1 MMRSSIIPHAA
12 VSVTSP
18 KNNYADYRGFRPVR
32 PPPPEPPMGI
42 YVDAIHPNMVVNE
55 CNRASITEAPTKPAA
70 VYEREAPRPPPPRPP
85 RPNINNRQTSVQQKS
100 ERRQASLPRLDNI
113 ISLPCADEPLYMEI
127 EEALYLEILPGND
140 VTFQAQETS
149 RPQMGMHSQRDLNF
163 NSSRYSN
170 AQKQDI
176 QELVEWMR
184 TVSKT
189 THMTPSLH
197 ELSKEE
203 EIRVFNQRALN
214 TKQALCLFHILMTQ
228 RSQHLQGY
236 IFDFNSISELLGKE
250 TKTAKSMGIAG
261 GTTGAVGGVA
271 AMVGIALA
279 PATMGASLVVTA
291 VGVGMV
297 GVAGG
302 MGVHASKPNKK
313 IGDGSMIEKLVYDYM
328 FNVADVEQC
337 LDFVLCE
344 LTEVQRHDL
353 VRLQQAGA
361 PPDALTIADKMQSL
375 LNNIKNDRNALYTRG
390 MSSDRLLHAFT
401 SEVDQYFKEKDGQKK
416 LKKST
421 KSRLSERIQLLARN
435 LQKQLDYLN
444 FVWKLM
450 THKNNNQTNALQ
462 SL

>member
-1 MMRSSIIPHAA
+1 MMRSSTIPHAA
-12 VSVTSP
+12 VSV
-18 KNNYADYRGFRPVR
+18 NNYADCRRFRPVR
-32 PPPPEPPMGI
+32 PPLPEPPMGI
-42 YVDAIHPNMVVNE
+42 YVDAIHPKMVVNE

-70 VYEREAPRPPPPRPP
+70 MYEREPPRPPPPRPP
-85 RPNINNRQTSVQQKS
+85 LPNNRQISVQQKS
-100 ERRQASLPRLDNI
+100 ERGQGSLPRQDNI

-149 RPQMGMHSQRDLNF
+149 RPQIGMQSQRDFKF
-163 NSSRYSN
+163 NSSQYSN

-176 QELVEWMR
+176 QELLEWMR
-184 TVSKT
+184 TVSKASRL
-189 THMTPSLH
+189 TPSLH

-214 TKQALCLFHILMTQ
+214 TKQALCLFHLLMTQ
-228 RSQHLQGY
+228 RSQRLQGY
-236 IFDFNSISELLGKE
+236 ILDFNSISDLLDKE
-250 TKTAKSMGIAG
+250 TKTTKTMGIAG

-313 IGDGSMIEKLVYDYM
+313 IGDGSMIKKLVYDYKLH
-328 FNVADVEQC
+328 VADIEQC

-353 VRLQQAGA
+353 VRLQQAGV
-361 PPDALTIADKMQSL
+361 PPDALTIADEMQSL

-390 MSSDRLLHAFT
+390 MSSDRLLHVFAA
-401 SEVDQYFKEKDGQKK
+401 EVDRYFKEKNGQKR
-416 LKKST
+416 LKKSA
-421 KSRLSERIQLLARN
+421 KGRLSERIQLLARN
-435 LQKQLDYLN
+435 LEKELDYLN

-450 THKNNNQTNALQ
+450 RHMFNNQKNTL
-462 SL
+462 